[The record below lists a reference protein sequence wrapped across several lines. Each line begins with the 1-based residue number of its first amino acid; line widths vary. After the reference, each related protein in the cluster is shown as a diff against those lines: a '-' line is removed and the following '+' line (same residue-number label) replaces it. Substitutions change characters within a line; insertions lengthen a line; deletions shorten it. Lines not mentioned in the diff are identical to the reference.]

1 MTLFKKIQSRLKYN
15 PLQNARKNGVAMLM
29 AMTSLI
35 LMIYLASEV
44 SKDSTLEYVVN
55 SQEINRIK
63 AYYAAR
69 NSMDVALLR
78 IKIYQQVSGMQLPPG
93 FAQEID
99 QIWKF
104 PFAWPLPLVGGM
116 STNDKDSSEEKS
128 KEALFDGQYDHMISD
143 EGSKIDINDLASPS
157 EVLRT
162 TTAKQLLNIFEQQ
175 LESND
180 EFRDQYQNFNFT
192 ELINRITDWMTDTQ
206 DNQSKNGGD
215 KRAAF
220 QALGE
225 DYPPNRGFRTL
236 DELRLVPGMT
246 DEFYNLLA
254 PQITIYGSKAIN
266 PNLASS
272 KVLKSLDKGISDE
285 SIKEV
290 LERRDDPDKGGPFK
304 GASSD
309 ECRNDF
315 KNFITGLGSQ
325 LSAEFD
331 KIPFSCDKVLNFR
344 IQATGRSGAGKG
356 AVQKKLVAVVVDINK
371 VASQVKSYVDKEKKD
386 AQSQQQQAAGT
397 PPPGG
402 GKTGP
407 TSGVQTKEPL
417 PKGRPRIVYWS
428 EI

>member
-1 MTLFKKIQSRLKYN
+1 MTFFKKIQKRLKYN
-15 PLQNARKNGVAMLM
+15 PLINARKNGVAMLM

-78 IKIYQQVSGMQLPPG
+78 IKIYQQISGMQLPPG

-116 STNDKDSSEEKS
+116 SSGDQDSSEEKS
-128 KEALFDGQYDHMISD
+128 KAALFDGQYDHMISD

-157 EVLRT
+157 EVLRS
-162 TTAKQLLNIFEQQ
+162 TTAKQILNIFEMQ
-175 LESND
+175 LETND
-180 EFRDQYQNFNFT
+180 EFRDQYQNFNFA
-192 ELINRITDWMTDTQ
+192 ELVNRITDWMTDTQ

-246 DEFYNLLA
+246 DEFYTLLA

-266 PNLASS
+266 PNLAPS
-272 KVLKSLDKGISDE
+272 KVLKSLDKGITDE
-285 SIKEV
+285 SIKEA

-304 GASSD
+304 GGTSD

-315 KNFITGLGSQ
+315 KTFITGFGSQ
-325 LSAEFD
+325 LSAEFE

-344 IQATGRSGAGKG
+344 IQATGRSGSGKG
-356 AVQKKLVAVVVDINK
+356 AVQKKLIAVVVDINK

-386 AQSQQQQAAGT
+386 AQSQQQQASGQTPA
-397 PPPGG
+397 PPP
-402 GKTGP
+402 KTGP
-407 TSGVQTKEPL
+407 TSGTQTKEPL